1 MVSKEMLAVEI
12 NIEEIISLSTIESTR
27 DTCDDGRMAD
37 ETTVAGGKAKAT
49 SMSPHGEAWGALTR
63 TQAAVSGRLQEALT
77 ESGFPP
83 LPWYEVLS
91 TVADAPEARM
101 RMGDLAEA
109 MVISRGG
116 LTKLV
121 DRLVKAGLLERT
133 FCETDRRVSYAT
145 LMPAGSDLLDEMCPV
160 VVAEL
165 KVAFSAKLSVKEA
178 SELRDTLDRVR
189 SSACGTS

>member
-1 MVSKEMLAVEI
+1 MDV
-12 NIEEIISLSTIESTR
+12 
-27 DTCDDGRMAD
+27 MAN
-37 ETTVAGGKAKAT
+37 ETTVASGKPAAASK
-49 SMSPHGEAWGALTR
+49 SPHGEAWGALSR
-63 TQAAVSGRLQEALT
+63 TQAAVSQRLQEALT

-91 TVADAPEARM
+91 TVADAPDARM

-109 MVISRGG
+109 LVITRGG

-145 LMPAGSDLLDEMCPV
+145 LLPAGDDLLDEMRPV

-165 KVAFSAKLSVKEA
+165 KIAFSAKLSVAEA
-178 SELRDTLDRVR
+178 NDLRDTLDRVR
-189 SSACGTS
+189 SSACGGGH